1 MSDIKDFDAKINS
14 LSISNIIN
22 EIYRISNNNTNT
34 SNVKVCDDKNLGTV
48 YYTIIG
54 NEIKISFIDKQ
65 KEYYILKNIV
75 YFINEKDKE
84 NNFYSFQKDG
94 LERTLNKY
102 SSKYYFIVNNKIID
116 KDEIL
121 KSIPKEVILRKKDPE
136 ELNKEVFIC
145 INNKK
150 DLSTENSIEIQT
162 NELIPQNMRTLG
174 IYRDKAIT
182 LVIKKR
188 YELINEIKDFANDKN
203 EEIMK
208 IYGVDGIGKS
218 LTFIYLT
225 SLTNDFKIIYFNLK
239 EFHKK
244 KYSQIINLFKSQIAN
259 LYTSKIDSTAN
270 QEDKKLINEDAF
282 SLYLKSMKY
291 LDENINYKDDINFWY
306 LLNIFLNMISKKY
319 DKNILVIIDQ
329 YKIEN
334 DPENELKKLENN
346 IIENIGYIKLIIVS
360 SLNDLRVKNDFID
373 HLETYLENPKKDIK
387 RLETKIQV
395 SNSDE
400 HIENIIKNFSDVDEI
415 SQKED
420 DDFEKIKIFGENKDN
435 EKDKIKNNND
445 IPEDTYIKKIDK
457 SSDSN
462 QDINDKIND
471 MKKYRIV
478 YINDLVSAKYIKEED
493 KELQRKLKEFNYN
506 PKYYIK
512 LKNYLEQNEVDNK
525 SQNEIFDNFF
535 YQTYENIREKI
546 LEFYEN
552 FNKRFKI
559 ELKNR
564 DIGLMLIQ
572 LKKIVEEKIEL
583 DLKSLIHYLYKFP
596 IKYLKIIPIDNIK
609 NNNIIRINK
618 RISNSQFR
626 LEYIFPFFK
635 IIINRLIFD
644 YGNNR
649 DIQCSDLPPSGIGNF
664 LESLIRKSILDRKIY
679 GEFHSRNVWTFE
691 RINQKKSKKQQQKG
705 RKKK

>member
-34 SNVKVCDDKNLGTV
+34 SNVKVCDNKNLGTV

-121 KSIPKEVILRKKDPE
+121 KSIPKEVILRKKVPE

-208 IYGVDGIGKS
+208 IYGVNGIGKS

-239 EFHKK
+239 EFHQKN
-244 KYSQIINLFKSQIAN
+244 YSKIINLFKSQIAN

-291 LDENINYKDDINFWY
+291 LDEIINYKEDINFWY

-329 YKIEN
+329 
-334 DPENELKKLENN
+334 
-346 IIENIGYIKLIIVS
+346 
-360 SLNDLRVKNDFID
+360 
-373 HLETYLENPKKDIK
+373 
-387 RLETKIQV
+387 
-395 SNSDE
+395 
-400 HIENIIKNFSDVDEI
+400 
-415 SQKED
+415 
-420 DDFEKIKIFGENKDN
+420 
-435 EKDKIKNNND
+435 
-445 IPEDTYIKKIDK
+445 
-457 SSDSN
+457 
-462 QDINDKIND
+462 
-471 MKKYRIV
+471 
-478 YINDLVSAKYIKEED
+478 
-493 KELQRKLKEFNYN
+493 
-506 PKYYIK
+506 
-512 LKNYLEQNEVDNK
+512 
-525 SQNEIFDNFF
+525 
-535 YQTYENIREKI
+535 
-546 LEFYEN
+546 
-552 FNKRFKI
+552 
-559 ELKNR
+559 
-564 DIGLMLIQ
+564 
-572 LKKIVEEKIEL
+572 
-583 DLKSLIHYLYKFP
+583 
-596 IKYLKIIPIDNIK
+596 
-609 NNNIIRINK
+609 
-618 RISNSQFR
+618 
-626 LEYIFPFFK
+626 
-635 IIINRLIFD
+635 
-644 YGNNR
+644 
-649 DIQCSDLPPSGIGNF
+649 
-664 LESLIRKSILDRKIY
+664 
-679 GEFHSRNVWTFE
+679 
-691 RINQKKSKKQQQKG
+691 
-705 RKKK
+705 